1 MDGKINFIGSR
12 FVKINAEFN
21 SDFSGQISTKM
32 NIKILDLSPL
42 KNKESFKV
50 KYLFEVDYLE
60 LGKISIEGNLFFS
73 TTSKILKELQK
84 SWKDNKINNPDYIFI
99 TNTILQKASVKAIQ
113 IEEEMGF
120 PIHLRL
126 PKIDLKNKE

>member
-1 MDGKINFIGSR
+1 MDNKINLIGSR
-12 FVKINAEFN
+12 IVKINAELN

-32 NIKILDLSPL
+32 NIKILDFSPL
-42 KNKESFKV
+42 KKESFKIR
-50 KYLFEVDYLE
+50 YSFEVDYFD
-60 LGKISIEGNLFFS
+60 LGKVSIEGNLFFS
-73 TTSKILKELQK
+73 TTQKILKELQK
-84 SWKDNKINNPDYIFI
+84 SWKENKINNPDYIFI
-99 TNTILQKASVKAIQ
+99 TNAVIQKASVKAIQ